1 MKKIAILTDSNCGI
15 PPQEGEKQEIYIL
28 PMPIII
34 QEQVFYEGY
43 EISEQ
48 QFYERLQSGDSVTT
62 SQPSAGVVMESWK
75 RLLEQYEEVVYI
87 PMSSSLSGSCQT
99 AQLLAQE
106 EVFQGRVHVVD
117 NHRISVTQAQSV
129 YDAKKMA
136 ERGYSGEM
144 IRKILERES
153 INATIYITVDSLAYL
168 KKGGRIT
175 TAASL
180 LGTALNLK
188 PILTI
193 QGGKLDAYAKCR
205 GMKAAFKKM
214 CQALDAE
221 LEERFYD
228 LHKQGRLKAGIA
240 STWMEPE
247 KLEMFRQELQKHYP
261 DMECIYMPLTMSI
274 GTHIGPGGLGIGL
287 VGVHG
292 EE

>member
-99 AQLLAQE
+99 AQLLAKE
-106 EVFQGRVHVVD
+106 EGFRGRVYVAD

-136 ERGYSGEM
+136 EQGYSGEM
-144 IRKILERES
+144 IRKTLERES
-153 INATIYITVDSLAYL
+153 MNATIYITVDSLAYL

-214 CQALDAE
+214 YQALDAE
-221 LEERFYD
+221 LKERFYD

-274 GTHIGPGGLGIGL
+274 GAHIGPGGLGIGL

>member
-15 PPQEGEKQEIYIL
+15 PLQEGEKQGIYIL

-43 EISEQ
+43 EISER
-48 QFYERLQSGDSVTT
+48 QFYERLQNGDSVST

-99 AQLLAQE
+99 TQLLAKE
-106 EVFQGRVHVVD
+106 EGFRGRVHVAD

-136 ERGYSGEM
+136 EQGYSGEM
-144 IRKILERES
+144 IRKTLEREAM
-153 INATIYITVDSLAYL
+153 NATIYITVDSLAYL

-193 QGGKLDAYAKCR
+193 QGGWMPMR
-205 GMKAAFKKM
+205 N
-214 CQALDAE
+214 AE
-221 LEERFYD
+221 
-228 LHKQGRLKAGIA
+228 A
-240 STWMEPE
+240 
-247 KLEMFRQELQKHYP
+247 
-261 DMECIYMPLTMSI
+261 
-274 GTHIGPGGLGIGL
+274 
-287 VGVHG
+287 
-292 EE
+292 

>member
-136 ERGYSGEM
+136 ERGSSGEM

-153 INATIYITVDSLAYL
+153 MNATIYITVDSLAYL

-274 GTHIGPGGLGIGL
+274 GAHIGPGGLGIGL